1 MGTLVILST
10 FLWVSEMNS
19 AVICI
24 FVLAGFAIAFRYYA
38 RWLAEK
44 VFVLDDS
51 RQCPAYEHEDGVDF
65 VPTNKHVLIGHHF
78 SSIAGAA
85 PIVGPAVAVIW
96 GWVPAVL
103 WIAFGVVF
111 AGAVHDMGA
120 LVISMRHGGR
130 SIGDVTASVIGPR
143 SRVLFLFI
151 IFFLTM
157 MVLAVFAFVIGVL
170 FTSYPGAILPI
181 TVEIPVAGAV
191 GWWVYKKSGSLLVP
205 SVVVLLGLYGL
216 IYVGALTAD
225 TAASAQASLFGPER
239 SDQILGWCYL
249 LLIYSFIAS
258 VLPVWLLLQP
268 RDFINSHQLVVGLG
282 ALIIGLMIVHP
293 PMNVPAFQA
302 VAPTADGMG
311 KHWFPLLFV
320 TIACGAVSGFHG
332 LVSSGT
338 TSKQIK
344 LESDAK
350 VIGYGAMLGEGTL
363 ALLATLAATAGF
375 ALVAENGWE
384 GHFQTWE
391 SANGLPA
398 KLSAF
403 VDGSG
408 VFLGGL
414 GIPAEVGTLVVAVLV
429 ISFAATSLDTAT
441 RIQRFVVQEL
451 GEIYKIKVLTNRYVA
466 GLVAVGSALFL
477 LLAASP
483 KGAGSGGLILW
494 PLFGAGN
501 QLLAGLTLLVIS
513 IWLKQTGK
521 NYWVTLIPAV
531 FLGLVTCVAMAIN
544 VQGFVDTENWML
556 LSISGIIIVLEL
568 WIVFEGIAAFRQKKP
583 SSGVI

>member
-1 MGTLVILST
+1 V
-10 FLWVSEMNS
+10 NS
-19 AVICI
+19 AVICV
-24 FVLAGFAIAFRYYA
+24 FVISLFALAFRFYA
-38 RWLAEK
+38 RWLSRN
-44 VFVLDDS
+44 VFCLDNS
-51 RQCPAYEHEDGVDF
+51 RVCPAIEHEDGVDF
-65 VPTNKHVLIGHHF
+65 VPTNRHVLFGHHF

-103 WIAFGVVF
+103 WITVGVVF

-143 SRVLFLFI
+143 SRVLFLII

-170 FTSYPGAILPI
+170 FVTYPGAILPV
-181 TVEIPVAGAV
+181 TVEIPVACLV
-191 GWWVYKKSGSLLVP
+191 GWWAYKKSGNLLVP
-205 SVVVLLGLYGL
+205 SIVVLIGLYVL
-216 IYVGALTAD
+216 IYVGATTAD
-225 TAASAQASLFGPER
+225 SAASFQASLFGPTPA
-239 SDQILGWCYL
+239 DQILGWCYL
-249 LLIYSFIAS
+249 LLIYAFIAS

-282 ALIIGLMIVHP
+282 ALILGLIIVHP
-293 PMNVPAFQA
+293 PMDVPAFQA
-302 VAPTADGMG
+302 VAPTADGSG

-338 TSKQIK
+338 TSKQIRQ
-344 LESDAK
+344 ESDAEL
-350 VIGYGAMLGEGTL
+350 IGFGAMLGEGTL
-363 ALLATLAATAGF
+363 ALVATLAATAGF
-375 ALVAENGWE
+375 AVVADNGWE
-384 GHFQTWE
+384 AHFGSWE
-391 SANGLPA
+391 AANTLPA

-403 VDGSG
+403 VDGSS

-414 GIPAEVGTLVVAVLV
+414 GIPGSVGTVVVAVLV

-441 RIQRFVVQEL
+441 RVQRFVVQEL
-451 GEIYKIKVLTNRYVA
+451 GEIYKIKVLSNRYVA
-466 GLVAVGSALFL
+466 GLVAIASALFL
-477 LLAASP
+477 LGAASP
-483 KGAGSGGLILW
+483 KGPGSGGLILW

-513 IWLKQTGK
+513 IWLKQNGK
-521 NYWVTLIPAV
+521 NYWVTLVPA
-531 FLGLVTCVAMAIN
+531 FLLGLVTSIAMSIN
-544 VQGFVDTENWML
+544 IQGFFQSENWML
-556 LSISGIIIVLEL
+556 LGISGMIVALEFWIVLEG
-568 WIVFEGIAAFRQKKP
+568 VAAFRGKRQQN
-583 SSGVI
+583 